1 MLRSPGCWARERPA
15 SPRATSMV
23 RLALGNGDRI
33 AKVADPPGRGAIV
46 LTRAQQAGL
55 RLEDVPRP
63 SLGRILRRNRLDA
76 KIRRA
81 LGRTLRRRRPKD

>member
-1 MLRSPGCWARERPA
+1 MRRSPGCWARELPA
-15 SPRATSMV
+15 RPRATSMV
-23 RLALGNGDRI
+23 RLARAATGIGL
-33 AKVADPPGRGAIV
+33 PELP
-46 LTRAQQAGL
+46 TRAQQAGL

-81 LGRTLRRRRPKD
+81 LGRALRRRRPKD

>member
-1 MLRSPGCWARERPA
+1 
-15 SPRATSMV
+15 MV
-23 RLALGNGDRI
+23 RLARAATGIGL
-33 AKVADPPGRGAIV
+33 PELP
-46 LTRAQQAGL
+46 TRAQQAGF

-81 LGRTLRRRRPKD
+81 LGRALRRRRPKD